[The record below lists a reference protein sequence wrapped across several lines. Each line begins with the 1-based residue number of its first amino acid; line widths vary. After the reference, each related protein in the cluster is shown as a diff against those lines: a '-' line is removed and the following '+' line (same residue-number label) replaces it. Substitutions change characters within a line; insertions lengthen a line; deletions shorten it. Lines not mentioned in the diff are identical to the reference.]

1 LVAYEDLQVARVGG
15 GIIPPPNSHRNMVKN
30 RCLAKSI
37 SDASWTMFRGWVE
50 YFGKVFGVATVAV
63 PPHHT
68 SQQCSDCLAIVK
80 KSLST
85 RTHTCKCGTVL
96 GRDHNAAL
104 NILRI
109 GLSTVGHTGINV
121 WGEDDLYLN
130 NDNVVQANQLV
141 EPENSNCKVGILT
154 PLG

>member
-1 LVAYEDLQVARVGG
+1 MVKTARCVVKLNDLVAYEDLKV
-15 GIIPPPNSHRNMVKN
+15 RNMVKN
-30 RCLAKSI
+30 HCLAKSI

-63 PPHHT
+63 PPHNT
-68 SQQCSDCLAIVK
+68 SQQCSSCHAIVK

-85 RTHTCKCGTVL
+85 RTHTCSCGTVL
-96 GRDHNAAL
+96 GRDYNAGL

-121 WGEDDLYLN
+121 WGEDDLYLSN
-130 NDNVVQANQLV
+130 GNDTQVSWLN
-141 EPENSNCKVGILT
+141 ESENSNCEVGILT
-154 PLG
+154 PKG